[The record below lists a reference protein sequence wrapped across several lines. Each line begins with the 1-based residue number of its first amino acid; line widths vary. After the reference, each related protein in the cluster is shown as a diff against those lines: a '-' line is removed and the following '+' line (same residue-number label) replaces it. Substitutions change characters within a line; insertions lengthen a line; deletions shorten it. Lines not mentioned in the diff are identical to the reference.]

1 MVVVA
6 AFLGGRASMLPRLR
20 RLEIEHEQ
28 WQRRRE
34 AQVEAFNE
42 QAAALIREI
51 QEKDRLIQSLNQD
64 GEEAA
69 SAK

>member
-1 MVVVA
+1 MVVLA

-20 RLEIEHEQ
+20 RLEIEYEQ

-34 AQVEAFNE
+34 SQVEE
-42 QAAALIREI
+42 YQAQIAALIREI
-51 QEKDRLIQSLNQD
+51 QERDRLIQSLSQD